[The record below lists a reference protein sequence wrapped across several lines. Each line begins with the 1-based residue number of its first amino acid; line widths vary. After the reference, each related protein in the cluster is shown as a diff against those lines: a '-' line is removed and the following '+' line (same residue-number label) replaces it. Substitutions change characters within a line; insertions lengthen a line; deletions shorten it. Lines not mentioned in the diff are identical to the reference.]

1 MVKVLNEGEDP
12 SSINKMWLTL
22 IPKKKGPN
30 QASEFR
36 PISLWN
42 VLLIT
47 KAIIIRM
54 KLVHSSF
61 LVSTCSNTTKCEM
74 MLDITQSAFVP
85 HILITDNGLIAFE
98 CFHFMK
104 KNKDFDRH
112 GFIGLKLVISKAYDG
127 GNDVISWRKSSF
139 PWTSL

>member
-1 MVKVLNEGEDP
+1 
-12 SSINKMWLTL
+12 MWLTL

-104 KNKDFDRH
+104 NKDSGTWIYGTEIRH
-112 GFIGLKLVISKAYDG
+112 V
-127 GNDVISWRKSSF
+127 KS
-139 PWTSL
+139 L